1 MSKAL
6 CVLAA
11 MIAASMLLIPTA
23 SLALSPAA
31 SAVAIAA

>member
-11 MIAASMLLIPTA
+11 VITASMLLIPTA
-23 SLALSPAA
+23 SLAAA
-31 SAVAIAA
+31 GLQAAVVA